1 MAVLSNRGT
10 KMNDQKRKYN
20 KENQHRWWKNKA
32 KPGYMRVQFI
42 VTKEERD
49 YLRAE
54 LIKLREKA

>member
-1 MAVLSNRGT
+1 VAVLSNKGT

-20 KENQHRWWKNKA
+20 KENQQRWWKNKA
-32 KPGYMRVQFI
+32 KQGYMRVQFI
-42 VTKEERD
+42 VTKAERD